1 MKAKKYERLS
11 LKERVVI
18 ETLLHENK
26 TKSYIAK
33 KLKRSRS
40 TISREVKKWDENY
53 SAILANWN
61 AKDDYLNKRNKD
73 KINTYNRLK
82 IFVYRGLLSGWS
94 PEQISGRIKLKYQND
109 PIMSISYEAI
119 YTHIYAHRQASLNR
133 KLIALLPYKKSQRRR
148 ANANSKRGTKIK
160 DQTSIDDRP
169 KHIETR
175 KEIGHWEGDLVIGKG
190 QQSAIGTLVERKAR
204 FTFIVKLKNRKSA
217 TVRKGF
223 AKELNQINTLF
234 TKSLTYDN
242 GMEMAEH
249 KQFTNHTNM
258 PVYFA
263 HPYSSWERGTNENT
277 NGLIRRFFPKGTDF
291 KKVSEK
297 QLKIVQKKLNNRPRK
312 ILRYRTPNEVFQSEL
327 LNHKMK
333 KYDDDL
339 TAC

>member
-1 MKAKKYERLS
+1 MED
-11 LKERVVI
+11 I
-18 ETLLHENK
+18 PNK
-26 TKSYIAK
+26 TKDVLGVIVDVNLHTTAQG
-33 KLKRSRS
+33 
-40 TISREVKKWDENY
+40 NY
-53 SAILANWN
+53 LEIIVE
-61 AKDDYLNKRNKD
+61 DY
-73 KINTYNRLK
+73 
-82 IFVYRGLLSGWS
+82 
-94 PEQISGRIKLKYQND
+94 
-109 PIMSISYEAI
+109 
-119 YTHIYAHRQASLNR
+119 
-133 KLIALLPYKKSQRRR
+133 PYPV
-148 ANANSKRGTKIK
+148 NY
-160 DQTSIDDRP
+160 
-169 KHIETR
+169 
-175 KEIGHWEGDLVIGKG
+175 KG
-190 QQSAIGTLVERKAR
+190 QYHYRSGSTKQEL
-204 FTFIVKLKNRKSA
+204 KSA

-277 NGLIRRFFPKGTDF
+277 NGLIRRFSPKGTDF

-297 QLKIVQKKLNNRPRK
+297 QLKVVQKKLNNRPRK